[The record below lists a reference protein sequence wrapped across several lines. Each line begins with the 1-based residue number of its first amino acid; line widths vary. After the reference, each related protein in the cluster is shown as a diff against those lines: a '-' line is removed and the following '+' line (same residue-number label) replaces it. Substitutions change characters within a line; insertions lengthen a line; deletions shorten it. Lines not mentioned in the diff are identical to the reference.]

1 MQSDVHSV
9 RDLLMH
15 AGLKA
20 THPRIVILNELI
32 HSDIH
37 PTADQLF
44 ERIKSNNPSIAKGTV
59 YRILDNLTEAGLA
72 NEVSTRQNLKRYDA
86 NLGEHSHIYC
96 VKTHA
101 IQDYYD
107 EELNQ
112 LIKEFFKQKNIQ
124 NFKIKEVKLQING
137 EKLDAGKKVK
147 IV

>member
-1 MQSDVHSV
+1 MS
-9 RDLLMH
+9 

-20 THPRIVILNELI
+20 THPRIVVLNELI

-37 PTADQLF
+37 PTADQLY
-44 ERIKSNNPSIAKGTV
+44 ERIKINNPSIARGSV
-59 YRILDNLTEAGLA
+59 YRILDTLVEAGLA
-72 NEVSTRQNLKRYDA
+72 NGVSTRQNLKRYDA

-96 VKTHA
+96 VKTHT

-112 LIKEFFKQKNIQ
+112 LIKNFFKQKNIQ
-124 NFKIKEVKLQING
+124 NFQIKDVKLQING
-137 EKLDAGKKVK
+137 EKLDADKKVK